1 MKTLKQKRILISRP
15 DRIGDVV
22 LSTPMPREIK
32 LEYPDS
38 YLVMLV
44 RKYTADIFKNN
55 PFVDDLILIDDE
67 KSYYKKLFEIRQ
79 HNFNYALMLLPNE
92 KINYMLFLAGINIR
106 IGVGHKFYQFI
117 TNVKSVYRNKYIP
130 LRHEADYCMD
140 LARKIGVETDNLKT
154 EIYLTGEEIQ
164 SSKKKKKELLDGK
177 KFLIGV
183 HSTSGNSAPN
193 WTSEN
198 YRKLID
204 ELISFDDYKI
214 AITDNDI
221 PDELRNIPEVIY
233 PNTNSDLRSSI
244 VNFSTLDVLISAST
258 GPMHIAA
265 ALDVK
270 TVSLFCPLTAC
281 SPKLWGPSGNKQKII
296 LPEENYCQNK
306 CPGDPKLCRL
316 EGEGG
321 IDKDMVIAN
330 LRSILT

>member
-92 KINYMLFLAGINIR
+92 KINYMLFLAGINTR